1 MQMKKSIFAKYWNW
15 ERLKRNDFVDER
27 GKNIKII
34 DFGCWNENLKIFEL
48 AKIFYDELIFVGN
61 ISVIN
66 EEIKMHQENKPSILC
81 LVHGTKIKMN
91 DCPILDLKRYIPN
104 KEKKDFF
111 SQSKIEK
118 IKNPEQLF
126 LERLEC
132 FLEELKPVLETYKND
147 YEAVLFQKM
156 AYAFGLK
163 KNSCVFQEMA
173 KDIGFSVVRKC
184 SEKQEKLEALFY
196 GKSGLLEN
204 EISDGQVTKWKRE
217 FLFLKQKYSLSNQF
231 HQPLFSGIRPYNY
244 PTIRLSQLANLYSKS
259 HSLFSKI
266 VQEEDSVSDVKNLL
280 QSVSASCYWDCHF
293 TFGKE
298 TSLKKSKK
306 MSENFI
312 NLLLI
317 NVIFP
322 FRWSY
327 FRLLGKDISEEM
339 ILNYKSLPMEKN
351 TYIDELKSLGI
362 KINNAF
368 DSQVYL
374 FQYKKIKNEI

>member
-1 MQMKKSIFAKYWNW
+1 MKKSTFAKYWNW
-15 ERLKRNDFVDER
+15 EQLKRNDFVDER

-34 DFGCWNENLKIFEL
+34 DFGCWNENLKVFEL

-61 ISVIN
+61 ILVID
-66 EEIKMHQENKPSILC
+66 EEIKMHKENKSSILC
-81 LVHGTKIKMN
+81 LVYGIKMKLN
-91 DCPILDLKRYIPN
+91 DCPILDLKKYIPSEG
-104 KEKKDFF
+104 KEDLFLEN
-111 SQSKIEK
+111 KIEE

-126 LERLEC
+126 LERLEY
-132 FLEELKPVLETYKND
+132 FLKELKPVLETYKND
-147 YEAVLFQKM
+147 YEEVLFQKM

-163 KNSCVFQEMA
+163 KNSYIFQELA

-204 EISDGQVTKWKRE
+204 EISDEQVAKWKRE
-217 FLFLKQKYSLSNQF
+217 FTFLKQKYSLSNQF
-231 HQPLFSGIRPYNY
+231 YQPLFSGMRPYNY
-244 PTIRLSQLANLYSKS
+244 PTIRLSQLANLYSKT

-266 VQEEDSVSDVKNLL
+266 IQEENLVSEVKNLL

-327 FRLLGKDISEEM
+327 FKLLGKDISEEI

-351 TYIDELKSLGI
+351 T
-362 KINNAF
+362 
-368 DSQVYL
+368 
-374 FQYKKIKNEI
+374 